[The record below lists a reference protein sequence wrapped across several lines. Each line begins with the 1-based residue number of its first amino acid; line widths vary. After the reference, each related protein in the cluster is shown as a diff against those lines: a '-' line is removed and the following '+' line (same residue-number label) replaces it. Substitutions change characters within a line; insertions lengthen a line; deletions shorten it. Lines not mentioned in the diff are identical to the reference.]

1 MAKRRRRI
9 RVFIVTVEEI
19 TEEIGDEIETRK
31 TPAAATCG
39 GEPSW
44 FDEQSPRRQ
53 REKRLA
59 AQQQRGQKYEAC

>member
-9 RVFIVTVEEI
+9 RKFIVTV
-19 TEEIGDEIETRK
+19 EEIGDEIETRK
-31 TPAAATCG
+31 PPAAATCG

-44 FDEQSPRRQ
+44 FDEQSMRRQ